1 VFRHQTEHDWAV
13 LNADDPKVLQMAA
26 AGQARRMFFGLR
38 SELSDGVTV
47 AGDRVVERS
56 AHRDTALVPLSQV
69 HLIGPHLL
77 SDVLAAAAVA
87 RIAGVS
93 PEAVA
98 RAVDGFRGLEHAM
111 ELVDEFA
118 GVRFV
123 NDSKA
128 TNIESARSSMETF
141 DRGLVVILGGRYK
154 GGDFADLREALVA
167 RGASVIAIGEAR
179 PLIEQA
185 LSGAVPVHAADSMS
199 DAVRRA
205 FRAALPGA
213 SVVLAPACASFD
225 MFVNYAH
232 RGRSF
237 KAEVARLRQEVAPS
251 A

>member
-93 PEAVA
+93 PETVA
-98 RAVDGFRGLEHAM
+98 RAIDGYRGLEHAM
-111 ELVDEFA
+111 ELVDEFS

-128 TNIESARSSMETF
+128 TNVESARSSIETF

-154 GGDFADLREALVA
+154 GGDFGGLRDGLVA
-167 RGASVIAIGEAR
+167 RGATVIAIGEAR
-179 PLIEQA
+179 PRIETA
-185 LSGAVPVHAADSMS
+185 LSGSVPVRAADSMAE
-199 DAVRRA
+199 AVRRA
-205 FRAALPGA
+205 FDAASPGS
-213 SVVLAPACASFD
+213 SVLLAPACASFD
-225 MFVNYAH
+225 MFENYAQ
-232 RGRSF
+232 RGRVF
-237 KAEVARLRQEVAPS
+237 KAEVARLRQEAGS
-251 A
+251 KA